1 MMEMVSSSS
10 SPSNSSLGRGRSF
23 FCILLLGFHV
33 AASSAF
39 STPIFQET
47 ATLQRTAP
55 SKTIGVEIELPDFD
69 EMFRRIQ
76 AVSPLARLAV
86 QGGGSGEGGGFAVVD
101 DNILP
106 EGQKWKNLE
115 RSKRKIV
122 HQVDRI
128 DNFQNLGPPLLRW
141 RASMKGPCHG
151 LSFADFIM
159 NVEKR
164 QMWDPQIESVCELY
178 PINDLDTA
186 NIAMGFGKYG
196 DCEKLGVGYTKTK
209 AHPIGISPREQ
220 LTLCGIQ
227 RFDDGSAV
235 IWGTELEEWHNHLMP
250 AGERQTRARSHLF
263 SIALVPTG
271 EDSFDAEYSLQ
282 LDFGGNLPHWMTA
295 PLVLDSVKSMFGVA
309 QPFFEKDEAGE
320 LEKTLREEKI
330 QGEKFEDRNSILF
343 TP

>member
-1 MMEMVSSSS
+1 MVS
-10 SPSNSSLGRGRSF
+10 
-23 FCILLLGFHV
+23 
-33 AASSAF
+33 
-39 STPIFQET
+39 
-47 ATLQRTAP
+47 
-55 SKTIGVEIELPDFD
+55 
-69 EMFRRIQ
+69 
-76 AVSPLARLAV
+76 
-86 QGGGSGEGGGFAVVD
+86 
-101 DNILP
+101 
-106 EGQKWKNLE
+106 
-115 RSKRKIV
+115 
-122 HQVDRI
+122 QVDRI

-151 LSFADFIM
+151 MAFAEFIM
-159 NVEKR
+159 NVDKR

-178 PINDLDTA
+178 PINDLDAA

-196 DCEKLGVGYTKTK
+196 DCKKLGVGYTKTK

-227 RFDDGSAV
+227 EMHDGSAL

-309 QPFFEKDEAGE
+309 QPFFETDGDEVKQMI
-320 LEKTLREEKI
+320 LDEKI